1 MNKKNFFSEVDR
13 LRGAKTNLKSQKIML
28 AATDNIRE
36 FLDLSYL
43 EDTIEER
50 IDEASSKMVEARDI
64 FRFDMMSNLGSAE
77 DDLRFL
83 KEQLDNLGVDYPA
96 VVTDFESE
104 IKSRETAAEDI
115 RRRFQDMGW
124 DPIS

>member
-13 LRGAKTNLKSQKIML
+13 LRGAKTDLKSNKIML

-36 FLDLSYL
+36 FLDMSYL
-43 EDTIEER
+43 EETIEER

-64 FRFDMMSNLGSAE
+64 FRFDMMPNIGSAE

-96 VVTDFESE
+96 IVVEFESE

-124 DPIS
+124 DAIS

>member
-13 LRGAKTNLKSQKIML
+13 LRGAKTDLKSQKIML

-64 FRFDMMSNLGSAE
+64 FRFDMMSNLGSA
-77 DDLRFL
+77 
-83 KEQLDNLGVDYPA
+83 

>member
-13 LRGAKTNLKSQKIML
+13 LRGAKTDLKSNKIML

-36 FLDLSYL
+36 SLDMSYL
-43 EDTIEER
+43 EDTIVER
-50 IDEASSKMVEARDI
+50 IDEAQSKMIEARDI
-64 FRFDMMSNLGSAE
+64 FRFDMMSNLGTAE
-77 DDLRFL
+77 DELMFL

-104 IKSRETAAEDI
+104 IKSRETAAEDV
-115 RRRFQDMGW
+115 RRRFQDMGY

>member
-13 LRGAKTNLKSQKIML
+13 LRGAKTDLKSNKIML

-36 FLDLSYL
+36 SLDMSYL
-43 EDTIEER
+43 EDTIVER
-50 IDEASSKMVEARDI
+50 IDEAQSKMIEARDI
-64 FRFDMMSNLGSAE
+64 FRFDMMSNLGTAE
-77 DDLRFL
+77 DELRFL

-96 VVTDFESE
+96 IVTDFESE
-104 IKSRETAAEDI
+104 IKSRETAAEDV
-115 RRRFQDMGW
+115 RRRFQDMGY

>member
-13 LRGAKTNLKSQKIML
+13 LRGAKTDLKSNKIML

-36 FLDLSYL
+36 SLDMSYL
-43 EDTIEER
+43 EDTIVER
-50 IDEASSKMVEARDI
+50 IDEAQSKMIEARDI
-64 FRFDMMSNLGSAE
+64 FRFDMMSNLGTAE
-77 DDLRFL
+77 DELEFL

-104 IKSRETAAEDI
+104 IKSRETAAEDV
-115 RRRFQDMGW
+115 RRRFQDMGY

>member
-13 LRGAKTNLKSQKIML
+13 LRGAKTDLKSQKIML

>member
-13 LRGAKTNLKSQKIML
+13 LRVAKTDLKSNKIML

-36 FLDLSYL
+36 SLDMSYL
-43 EDTIEER
+43 EDTIVER
-50 IDEASSKMVEARDI
+50 IDEAQSKMIEARDI
-64 FRFDMMSNLGSAE
+64 FRFDMMSNLGTAE
-77 DDLRFL
+77 DELEFL

-104 IKSRETAAEDI
+104 IKSRVNTEI
-115 RRRFQDMGW
+115 NYK
-124 DPIS
+124 IK